1 MNNSEIDKKLLQQIF
16 GRESRNE
23 EEQKYEKLGIKFNP
37 FPRSGTSNINSGDSY
52 NAFLTPIDSEVERE
66 LNLFIAHALTSNIP
80 NPDDKFISATI
91 VGDYGSGKTQLLM
104 YARYLLN
111 IIEVS
116 PERKEKPYVIYVDNP
131 GLNLLEF
138 IGSIISKIGE
148 ENIKKYLWENIIHKI
163 KTAPELRN
171 RLTPFS
177 IREASLFSDPKNTDP
192 FSDDNTVNYKK
203 FLDSFVR
210 YIPTPVEKKKF
221 DIEFK
226 SILTDVLEN
235 ETKDTVVAYYF
246 YEFISG
252 DFGIN
257 KTWEAL
263 TSGSIKQLNGKEAS
277 IIKYIV
283 KLVKK
288 QGFTDF
294 FILVDEFEDITEGR
308 LTKTQVDNYVYNLRT
323 LLDEQRE
330 WCLIFS
336 MTTLALKKLKSV
348 SPPLAD
354 RISSREILLQNL
366 NKEQA
371 CAIIK
376 NYINMAGNS
385 NSISP
390 FTEEGIGYLRDK
402 VEGNT
407 RRFLKVAFALIE
419 KAAANFTS
427 SNDRINKEFIENNFI
442 SIEKK

>member
-1 MNNSEIDKKLLQQIF
+1 MSNSEMDKNLLLQIF
-16 GRESRNE
+16 GNESHNE
-23 EEQKYEKLGIKFNP
+23 EEKKYEKLGIKFNP

-52 NAFLTPIDSEVERE
+52 NAYLVPIDSGAEKE
-66 LNLFIAHALTSNIP
+66 LNQFIGNSLTANIL
-80 NPDDKFISATI
+80 NPEDKFISATVI
-91 VGDYGSGKTQLLM
+91 GDYGSGKTQFLM

-111 IIEVS
+111 SITITSER
-116 PERKEKPYVIYVDNP
+116 PENPYVIYIDNP
-131 GLNLLEF
+131 GVNLLEF
-138 IGSIISKIGE
+138 IGSIISRIGE
-148 ENIKKYLWENIIHKI
+148 ENLKKYLWENIIHKI
-163 KTAPELRN
+163 KQNSGLKD
-171 RLTPFS
+171 RLIPFS
-177 IREASLFSDPKNTDP
+177 TVNSPSLFSGNTDP
-192 FSDDNTVNYKK
+192 FSEENMISYKK

-210 YIPTPVEKKKF
+210 YISTSNQKKKF

-226 SILTDVLEN
+226 SILITILES
-235 ETKDTVVAYYF
+235 ETQDTIVAYYF

-263 TSGSIKQLNGKEAS
+263 TSGNLKQLNGKEAN

-283 KLVKK
+283 KLIKK

-308 LTKTQVDNYVYNLRT
+308 LTKVQIDNYVYNLRT

-336 MTTLALKKLKSV
+336 MTPLAMKKLKSV

-354 RISSREILLQNL
+354 RISSRTILLQNL
-366 NKEQA
+366 NKGQA
-371 CAIIK
+371 ISIVK
-376 NYINMAGNS
+376 NYINMAGRTE
-385 NSISP
+385 SILP
-390 FTEEGIGYLRDK
+390 FSEDGIEFLSCK

-419 KAAANFTS
+419 IAAISFTS
-427 SNDRINKEFIENNFI
+427 INDRINRAFIENNFT
-442 SIEKK
+442 SIEE